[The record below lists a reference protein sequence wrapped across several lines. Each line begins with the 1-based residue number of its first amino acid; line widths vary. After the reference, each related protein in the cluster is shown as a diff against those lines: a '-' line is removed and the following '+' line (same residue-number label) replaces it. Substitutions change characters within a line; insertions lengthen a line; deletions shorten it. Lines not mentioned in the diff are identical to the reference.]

1 MKPEFPAMRKKYK
14 ITLAAAAAALILAA
28 VAAWTLPQ
36 SPGSAATHHE
46 APFSWYWDHG
56 LHIEVLWDEL
66 AADNVNHA
74 VLLGRETGMMSY
86 TPLQEAIT
94 EGNVEGVKKCIAL
107 GADLEKRVET
117 THTVKRPGSEDDSCG
132 VLAYTPLQL
141 AMVMKE
147 YRMVELLLDAGAD
160 IAGRVR
166 LDGSTPLMT
175 AALWN
180 DAEMVKLL
188 IRRGANVSAVTGG
201 EWCFEE
207 ADKGK
212 TALDIAREAESAD
225 CVQLLQN

>member
-1 MKPEFPAMRKKYK
+1 MCALTCPKEF
-14 ITLAAAAAALILAA
+14 
-28 VAAWTLPQ
+28 
-36 SPGSAATHHE
+36 GEH
-46 APFSWYWDHG
+46 
-56 LHIEVLWDEL
+56 
-66 AADNVNHA
+66 
-74 VLLGRETGMMSY
+74 
-86 TPLQEAIT
+86 
-94 EGNVEGVKKCIAL
+94 
-107 GADLEKRVET
+107 ADL
-117 THTVKRPGSEDDSCG
+117 GG
-132 VLAYTPLQL
+132 
-141 AMVMKE
+141 
-147 YRMVELLLDAGAD
+147 GAD
-160 IAGRVR
+160 IEGRVR

>member
-1 MKPEFPAMRKKYK
+1 M
-14 ITLAAAAAALILAA
+14 
-28 VAAWTLPQ
+28 
-36 SPGSAATHHE
+36 
-46 APFSWYWDHG
+46 
-56 LHIEVLWDEL
+56 LWDEL
-66 AADNVNHA
+66 AADNVNHT

-117 THTVKRPGSEDDSCG
+117 THTVKRPGSEDDFCG
-132 VLAYTPLQL
+132 GLAYTPLQL
-141 AMVMKE
+141 AVVMKE
-147 YRMVELLLDAGAD
+147 CRMVELLLDAGAD
-160 IAGRVR
+160 IEGRVR